1 MKKIIVKLVVIFFV
15 ELVLFTYMV
24 LERVQFSIPVF
35 STIVMLTLAFGI
47 ISHAIVKKELS
58 AINNADSK
66 QAVAELSKQVSH
78 DLRSPVAALEMM
90 LSVSDEIQGEK
101 REAFEIAIKRVSD
114 ISNSLITNLKKP

>member
-1 MKKIIVKLVVIFFV
+1 MKKVIVKLAAIFFAG
-15 ELVLFTYMV
+15 LVLFTYFV
-24 LERVQFSIPVF
+24 LERTHLSMPVF
-35 STIVMLTLAFGI
+35 SSIIILSVAFGI
-47 ISHAIVKKELS
+47 ISHAIVKQELS

-114 ISNSLITNLKKP
+114 ISNSLISNLKKP